1 MDPPDVERKL
11 TTILCAD
18 AAGYSR
24 LMGAREEATLRTL
37 RDCRKIIDSH
47 IAESRGRIFGSAG
60 DSVMAEFPS
69 AVEAVRCAVAIQ
81 AALAARESDAAE
93 ERRMPF
99 RIGINLGD
107 VMVEGA
113 DLLGEGVNVAARLQ
127 ALAERGGICVST
139 DAYRQ
144 VRGKLDVGFA
154 DMGER
159 EVKNIAEPVRVYRVL
174 GAAEREDAALDR
186 NAGPA
191 QTPAASPH
199 ILIVD
204 DDREIRD
211 LLARF
216 LAKHGYRVEVAADGR
231 AMRKALAEWRI
242 DLVVLDLMMPGEDGL
257 VLCRRL
263 RAESSVPVIMLTAMG
278 EDIDRIVGLEIG
290 ADDYVPK
297 PFNPRELLA
306 RKGRAQMWI
315 ELGDG
320 TWLNIVPARAWH
332 SESSLIYFGL
342 MVVIVG
348 GGLAGLA
355 VFVARWV
362 TAPLG
367 RFATASARLGHDVD
381 APPLGESG
389 PAEIRRAAQAFNQ
402 MQRRIRRFMDER
414 MHMLA
419 AASHDLRTPIT
430 RLKLRAELIED
441 AEQRAKTL
449 KDLDEMEAVIASTIA
464 YAREETTS
472 EQTTAVDLARL
483 VGEIRTDLA
492 EAGHAVTVEG
502 PATLVYEGRATALKR
517 ALANLIGNA
526 VIYGGAAAVRLG
538 GTGGGATITIEDSGP
553 GIPEAEREKVFEP
566 FYRLERSRSRE
577 TGGAGL
583 GLSVA
588 RTVIRGHD
596 GEVTLTNRAQGGLRQ
611 EVVLPRPE

>member
-113 DLLGEGVNVAARLQ
+113 DLLGEGVNVSARLQ
-127 ALAERGGICVST
+127 ALAERGGICVSA

-306 RKGRAQMWI
+306 RIKAVLRRAGGAPAARPA
-315 ELGDG
+315 ERDG
-320 TWLNIVPARAWH
+320 SALAFAGWRLDHSARR
-332 SESSLIYFGL
+332 L
-342 MVVIVG
+342 
-348 GGLAGLA
+348 
-355 VFVARWV
+355 
-362 TAPLG
+362 TAPDGAGVELTAGEFELLVALVEHPQRVMG
-367 RFATASARLGHDVD
+367 REQLLDLTRGREAAPFDRSIDVQVSRL
-381 APPLGESG
+381 
-389 PAEIRRAAQAFNQ
+389 RRK
-402 MQRRIRRFMDER
+402 IETDP
-414 MHMLA
+414 
-419 AASHDLRTPIT
+419 SKP
-430 RLKLRAELIED
+430 ELI
-441 AEQRAKTL
+441 KT
-449 KDLDEMEAVIASTIA
+449 V
-464 YAREETTS
+464 R
-472 EQTTAVDLARL
+472 
-483 VGEIRTDLA
+483 
-492 EAGHAVTVEG
+492 
-502 PATLVYEGRATALKR
+502 
-517 ALANLIGNA
+517 N
-526 VIYGGAAAVRLG
+526 GGYVFAAAV
-538 GTGGGATITIEDSGP
+538 
-553 GIPEAEREKVFEP
+553 EP
-566 FYRLERSRSRE
+566 
-577 TGGAGL
+577 A
-583 GLSVA
+583 
-588 RTVIRGHD
+588 
-596 GEVTLTNRAQGGLRQ
+596 
-611 EVVLPRPE
+611 